1 MNTGWTSSHHHEE
14 RKGDNEMI
22 KLLLLKL
29 TILVAL
35 KKTRRP
41 KALLPP
47 ISNELVEGVFPSLL
61 SEDSTLHKQYY
72 NKGQLMSLFLPDNT
86 SQC

>member
-1 MNTGWTSSHHHEE
+1 MNTGWTSSHHEE
-14 RKGDNEMI
+14 RKGDNESI
-22 KLLLLKL
+22 KLSFLKL

-41 KALLPP
+41 LLPP

-61 SEDSTLHKQYY
+61 SEDSTLQQQYY
-72 NKGQLMSLFLPDNT
+72 NTGELMSLSLPDNT
-86 SQC
+86 GQC

>member
-1 MNTGWTSSHHHEE
+1 MNTGWTSSQHEE
-14 RKGDNEMI
+14 RKGVNESI
-22 KLLLLKL
+22 KLSFLKL

-41 KALLPP
+41 NPLLPP

-72 NKGQLMSLFLPDNT
+72 NTGQLMSLSLPDNT
-86 SQC
+86 GQC